1 MPVRLAR
8 RNYAEV
14 LPAYVAQLSL
24 VKFSPR
30 ATMNIPCN
38 LAFAVAFSLVFAAT
52 SYAHPGHDELAGS
65 TESQASAGAAVML
78 PKIEGPRPW
87 TAKPVLNDA
96 NRFQIAIVTDR
107 TGGHRPGVW
116 MDAVRKLN
124 RLRPEFVVSV
134 GDLIEGYTGDRAQVE
149 REWKEFTGFVD
160 KLDMRFFFVAG
171 NHDLTNPMMHKVWRE
186 KFGPEWYSFD
196 YKQVHFVCLNSE
208 DPVQHMGEEQ
218 LTWLEKDLAENAEAR
233 WTLVFIHKP
242 LWSYAERDLAAGN
255 QDKTNW
261 KRVEKMLV
269 DRPHTIFA
277 GHVHHYV
284 QYKRNGRDYYS
295 LATTGGGSQLRGNE
309 YGEFDHVMWLT
320 MEEDGPHLANIR
332 LDGILAP
339 NVVTEES
346 IARFNRY
353 LAKTAISVEPILIE
367 NADVRGFSKGE
378 IAIRLVNEFDEPVAM
393 RGAIDGLPL
402 RGITVAPQS
411 LELAAGPGETAELRV
426 QVEFTD
432 PVDFE
437 MLSRTTLTAKL
448 RSTAGDPLT
457 SEQVVPVVIDRR
469 YPFPSLAE
477 MPAIDGTI
485 ESWPEESTS
494 TPEQPL
500 LLGNV
505 GSWQG
510 NSDGSTE
517 FFARH
522 VNDKI
527 YVAARVIDDRLTPG
541 DRVEL
546 LIDPRGVA
554 ARSRDPR
561 YVGTGLSISAFAPV
575 KDGETKVD
583 AHRMSSDKAYANVEA
598 KSKQTDAGYD
608 VEFAIPVDLAKQI
621 QGKDWHSIQSTV
633 VLHDADDA
641 DEDPTQIVWRGGQDL
656 REVNTGF
663 GHFVRQD

>member
-1 MPVRLAR
+1 MP
-8 RNYAEV
+8 
-14 LPAYVAQLSL
+14 LPRPFV
-24 VKFSPR
+24 V
-30 ATMNIPCN
+30 
-38 LAFAVAFSLVFAAT
+38 AVALSLVFAAIAA
-52 SYAHPGHDELAGS
+52 AHPGHDQSDEGHAKAV
-65 TESQASAGAAVML
+65 QRPAAVML
-78 PKIEGPRPW
+78 PAIEGPRPW
-87 TAKPVLNDA
+87 TAKPVLNDP

-116 MDAVRKLN
+116 MDAVGKLN

-134 GDLIEGYTGDRAQVE
+134 GDLIEGYTNDRNQVQ
-149 REWKEFTGFVD
+149 REWKEFTSFVD
-160 KLDMRFFFVAG
+160 QLDMRFFFVAG
-171 NHDLTNPMMHKVWRE
+171 NHDLTNPMMHKVWRG

-208 DPVQHMGEEQ
+208 DPVQHMGDEQ
-218 LTWLEKDLAENAEAR
+218 LAWLEKDLADHADAR

-242 LWSYAERDLAAGN
+242 LWLYAERDLAAGN
-255 QDKTNW
+255 EDRTNW
-261 KRVEKMLV
+261 KRVEKLLV

-320 MEEDGPHLANIR
+320 MEQDGPHLANIR
-332 LDGILAP
+332 LDGILSP
-339 NVVTEES
+339 NVVTEVS

-353 LAKTAISVEPILIE
+353 LANTAISVEPILIE
-367 NADVRGFSKGE
+367 NADSRGFSRGE

-393 RGAIDGLPL
+393 RGSIDGLPL
-402 RGITVAPQS
+402 RGISVSPQS
-411 LELAAGPGETAELRV
+411 LELVAGAGETAELRV
-426 QVEFTD
+426 EVEFTE
-432 PVDFE
+432 PVRFE
-437 MLSRTTLTAKL
+437 TLSRTTLTANL
-448 RSTAGDPLT
+448 RSTGDDPLS

-477 MPAIDGTI
+477 LPAIDGVI
-485 ESWPEESTS
+485 EDWPDESTS

-505 GSWQG
+505 RGWQG
-510 NSDGSTE
+510 NSDGSTK

-522 VNDKI
+522 VDDQI
-527 YVAARVIDDRLTPG
+527 YVAARVTDDRLTPG

-554 ARSRDPR
+554 ARGRDPR
-561 YVGTGLSISAFAPV
+561 YTGTGLSISAYAPAEQ
-575 KDGETKVD
+575 GETKLD
-583 AHRMSSDKAYANVEA
+583 AHRTNNGKVYRGVKAKA
-598 KSKQTDAGYD
+598 KKTDQGYD
-608 VEFAIPVDLAKQI
+608 VEFAIPVNLAKEI
-621 QGKDWHSIQSTV
+621 QGKAWDSIQSTV
-633 VLHDADDA
+633 VLHDAD
-641 DEDPTQIVWRGGQDL
+641 EPEQEPTQVVWRGGQDL

-663 GHFVRQD
+663 GHFVRQE

>member
-1 MPVRLAR
+1 
-8 RNYAEV
+8 
-14 LPAYVAQLSL
+14 
-24 VKFSPR
+24 
-30 ATMNIPCN
+30 MNISRPLVVAAA
-38 LAFAVAFSLVFAAT
+38 LAFVSGAT
-52 SYAHPGHDELAGS
+52 ALAHPGHDEAD
-65 TESQASAGAAVML
+65 ESNSGNAHSPAAVML
-78 PKIEGPRPW
+78 PAIEGPRPW
-87 TAKPVLNDA
+87 TAKPVLNDS

-116 MDAVRKLN
+116 MDAVGKLN

-160 KLDMRFFFVAG
+160 QLDMRFFFVAG

-208 DPVQHMGEEQ
+208 DPVQHLGDEQ
-218 LTWLEKDLAENAEAR
+218 LAWLEKDLADHAYAR

-242 LWSYAERDLAAGN
+242 LWAYAERDLAAGN
-255 QDKTNW
+255 EDKTNW
-261 KRVEKMLV
+261 KRVEKLLV

-295 LATTGGGSQLRGNE
+295 LATTGGGSQLRGNA

-320 MEEDGPHLANIR
+320 MEQDGPHLANIR

-339 NVVTEES
+339 DVVTEKS

-353 LAKTAISVEPILIE
+353 LANTAISVEPILIE
-367 NADVRGFSKGE
+367 NADSRGFSRGE

-393 RGAIDGLPL
+393 RGTIDGLPL
-402 RGITVAPQS
+402 RGISVSPQS
-411 LELAAGPGETAELRV
+411 LELAAGAGETAEMRV
-426 QVEFTD
+426 EVEFNE
-432 PVDFE
+432 PVEFE
-437 MLSRTTLTAKL
+437 TLSRTTLTAKL
-448 RSTAGDPLT
+448 RSTGDDPLT

-477 MPAIDGTI
+477 MPAIDGVI
-485 ESWPEESTS
+485 DNWPDESTS
-494 TPEQPL
+494 TPNQPL

-505 GSWQG
+505 RGWQG
-510 NSDGSTE
+510 NSDGSTK

-522 VNDKI
+522 AGDKI
-527 YVAARVIDDRLTPG
+527 YVAARVTDDRLTPG

-546 LIDPRGVA
+546 LIDPRGVD

-561 YVGTGLSISAFAPV
+561 YRRTGLSISAYAPV
-575 KDGETKVD
+575 KAGETKLD
-583 AHRMSSDKAYANVEA
+583 AHRTNDGKVYRGVEA
-598 KSKQTDAGYD
+598 KAKKTDSGYD
-608 VEFAIPVDLAKQI
+608 VEFAIPVNLAKEI
-621 QGKDWHSIQSTV
+621 QGKNWDSIQSTV
-633 VLHDADDA
+633 VLHDADEP
-641 DEDPTQIVWRGGQDL
+641 DEDPTQVVWRGGQDL

-663 GHFVRQD
+663 GHFVRQE